1 MEGFMPYY
9 SYGYGGYGD
18 FLANNIFEEDGSPI
32 DRKLNVAMTRARLHL
47 ILMGNPS
54 LLSEIPVF
62 DRLISYLR
70 GKESYLEMDAEQ
82 YCKGSF

>member
-1 MEGFMPYY
+1 
-9 SYGYGGYGD
+9 
-18 FLANNIFEEDGSPI
+18 
-32 DRKLNVAMTRARLHL
+32 MTRARLHL

-70 GKESYLEMDAEQ
+70 GKDSYLEMDAEQ